1 MGAGWSVLM
10 GLAFVPLYIRFMGIE
25 SYGLIGFYLIL
36 LGIIQVL
43 DLGLTPTMN
52 RELARYS
59 VQPRAAAEV
68 RDFVRTLEVGYWL
81 VGLTIG
87 AAVVTASPFLAT
99 RWIHAGT
106 LPPGAV
112 KHAVASMGILLALQW
127 PITLYQGG
135 LLGLQRQVLLNGI
148 AIAAGTLRSGGAV
161 LVLWLVSPTVT
172 AFFAWQIVAS
182 AVHTAAIA
190 LALWK
195 SLPASG
201 SPPKVRP
208 ALFTHVRAFAG
219 GMAGIALL
227 SLAFTQLDK
236 IILSRVL
243 ALAAFGYYTLA
254 GVFSTAARMA
264 IGPVFNAL
272 FPRLSAQVAAGDEE
286 GLTRLYHQGSQL
298 LAVLAFS
305 LAAVLSLFAS
315 DIFLLWT
322 GDPVAA
328 STAGPVGALLVWGTA
343 FNGLL
348 HGPHALQLAYGW
360 TKLCLVKSVV
370 AVILMVPLMVVLIRH
385 FGAMGAAASW
395 VALNIAVVF
404 VEVPIM
410 HRRLLKGEM
419 WRWYWQDLGVPLA
432 TACLLAGVG
441 RLLIPVATRSWTSAA
456 CIGAA
461 SLATLAGTT
470 AASPWLR
477 AQVCLGA
484 RRAIAP
490 RKAGQVI

>member
-1 MGAGWSVLM
+1 M
-10 GLAFVPLYIRFMGIE
+10 
-25 SYGLIGFYLIL
+25 
-36 LGIIQVL
+36 
-43 DLGLTPTMN
+43 
-52 RELARYS
+52 
-59 VQPRAAAEV
+59 
-68 RDFVRTLEVGYWL
+68 
-81 VGLTIG
+81 GLTIG

-272 FPRLSAQVAAGDEE
+272 FPVSRLRLPRA
-286 GLTRLYHQGSQL
+286 TRRGSRGSITR
-298 LAVLAFS
+298 ARNS
-305 LAAVLSLFAS
+305 SRSSLFRSQPFCPCSQAIS
-315 DIFLLWT
+315 SFC
-322 GDPVAA
+322 
-328 STAGPVGALLVWGTA
+328 GP
-343 FNGLL
+343 
-348 HGPHALQLAYGW
+348 
-360 TKLCLVKSVV
+360 
-370 AVILMVPLMVVLIRH
+370 
-385 FGAMGAAASW
+385 
-395 VALNIAVVF
+395 
-404 VEVPIM
+404 
-410 HRRLLKGEM
+410 
-419 WRWYWQDLGVPLA
+419 
-432 TACLLAGVG
+432 
-441 RLLIPVATRSWTSAA
+441 
-456 CIGAA
+456 
-461 SLATLAGTT
+461 ATL
-470 AASPWLR
+470 SPLLR
-477 AQVCLGA
+477 RVRSA
-484 RRAIAP
+484 RS
-490 RKAGQVI
+490 